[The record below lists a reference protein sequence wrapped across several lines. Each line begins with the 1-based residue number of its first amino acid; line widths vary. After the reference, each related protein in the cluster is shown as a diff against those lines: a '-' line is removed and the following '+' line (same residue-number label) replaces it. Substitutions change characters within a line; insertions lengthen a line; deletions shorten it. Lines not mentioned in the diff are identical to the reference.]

1 MWQEL
6 LTILRKLGND
16 YSVVAA
22 LGKEKHKA
30 LVGVDMKTL
39 DRLVKREADM
49 AASIKKTESARQE
62 LCLKII
68 KSYPSITPDMKMQ
81 EAYQLA
87 GPLARELKSAHES
100 LSLLVEQVKNQAEI
114 NNILEL
120 RAVIRELVRI
130 AGEQD
135 GFVIR
140 IHAGEND
147 SLRDNVAN
155 SIACVTEALA
165 RDNYERCRARGER
178 KGDFRAIGDA
188 QTPKLQTSRPSRRG
202 GAGPGIRAGEG
213 VGGRLEGN
221 GATGA
226 QQLVIEACGIA
237 VGGIAVPHIGVS
249 RVHAR
254 YDHAMTRSIS
264 VPLGGV
270 LAVVDEKHFL
280 VGGCLEYVALTSG
293 AGGV

>member
-87 GPLARELKSAHES
+87 GPLARELQSAHES
-100 LSLLVEQVKNQAEI
+100 HSLLVEQVKNQAEI
-114 NNILEL
+114 NNILAMGAL
-120 RAVIRELVRI
+120 GAVNQRL
-130 AGEQD
+130 GQ
-135 GFVIR
+135 
-140 IHAGEND
+140 
-147 SLRDNVAN
+147 
-155 SIACVTEALA
+155 
-165 RDNYERCRARGER
+165 
-178 KGDFRAIGDA
+178 IGGVSVD
-188 QTPKLQTSRPSRRG
+188 PVYGRG
-202 GAGPGIRAGEG
+202 GRE
-213 VGGRLEGN
+213 
-221 GATGA
+221 
-226 QQLVIEACGIA
+226 Q
-237 VGGIAVPHIGVS
+237 VS
-249 RVHAR
+249 HRKNFEFDA
-254 YDHAMTRSIS
+254 
-264 VPLGGV
+264 
-270 LAVVDEKHFL
+270 
-280 VGGCLEYVALTSG
+280 
-293 AGGV
+293 

>member
-87 GPLARELKSAHES
+87 GPWARELKSAHES

-114 NNILEL
+114 NNILAMGAL
-120 RAVIRELVRI
+120 GAVNQRL
-130 AGEQD
+130 GQ
-135 GFVIR
+135 
-140 IHAGEND
+140 
-147 SLRDNVAN
+147 
-155 SIACVTEALA
+155 
-165 RDNYERCRARGER
+165 
-178 KGDFRAIGDA
+178 IGGVSVD
-188 QTPKLQTSRPSRRG
+188 PVYGRG
-202 GAGPGIRAGEG
+202 GRE
-213 VGGRLEGN
+213 
-221 GATGA
+221 
-226 QQLVIEACGIA
+226 Q
-237 VGGIAVPHIGVS
+237 VS
-249 RVHAR
+249 HRKNFEFDA
-254 YDHAMTRSIS
+254 
-264 VPLGGV
+264 
-270 LAVVDEKHFL
+270 
-280 VGGCLEYVALTSG
+280 
-293 AGGV
+293 

>member
-49 AASIKKTESARQE
+49 VASIKKTESARQE

-114 NNILEL
+114 NNILAMGAL
-120 RAVIRELVRI
+120 GAVNQRL
-130 AGEQD
+130 GQ
-135 GFVIR
+135 
-140 IHAGEND
+140 
-147 SLRDNVAN
+147 
-155 SIACVTEALA
+155 
-165 RDNYERCRARGER
+165 
-178 KGDFRAIGDA
+178 IGGVSVD
-188 QTPKLQTSRPSRRG
+188 PVYGRG
-202 GAGPGIRAGEG
+202 GRE
-213 VGGRLEGN
+213 
-221 GATGA
+221 
-226 QQLVIEACGIA
+226 Q
-237 VGGIAVPHIGVS
+237 VS
-249 RVHAR
+249 HRKNFEFDA
-254 YDHAMTRSIS
+254 
-264 VPLGGV
+264 
-270 LAVVDEKHFL
+270 
-280 VGGCLEYVALTSG
+280 
-293 AGGV
+293 